1 MCELFRS
8 CVHTHTVFCDGADT
22 PQAMAEAAL
31 ARSFISLGFSGHGTA
46 AYDSAA
52 MSPEQETAYQQAVRA
67 LQAQYQG
74 RLEILLGVEHDSLSP
89 YSPFPYDYLIESVHY
104 FAHQG
109 ELLCVDWSQ
118 EETISHIARF
128 SDPYAYCKAYFAQ
141 CAAAYEKSP
150 AQIAGHLDL
159 VAKFNSGGTLFDED
173 DPRYRAA
180 ALEALEVAVSRG
192 MAVEVNTGAI
202 ARGYRTVPYP
212 APSLLRALREM
223 GGQVI
228 LTSDCHDARFLTCHY
243 RETAELLR
251 SCGFTEVLVLRRDGF
266 HAVSM

>member
-89 YSPFPYDYLIESVHY
+89 YSPFSYDYLIESVHY
-104 FAHQG
+104 FAHQEIG
-109 ELLCVDWSQ
+109 
-118 EETISHIARF
+118 
-128 SDPYAYCKAYFAQ
+128 
-141 CAAAYEKSP
+141 
-150 AQIAGHLDL
+150 
-159 VAKFNSGGTLFDED
+159 
-173 DPRYRAA
+173 RAH
-180 ALEALEVAVSRG
+180 V
-192 MAVEVNTGAI
+192 
-202 ARGYRTVPYP
+202 
-212 APSLLRALREM
+212 
-223 GGQVI
+223 
-228 LTSDCHDARFLTCHY
+228 
-243 RETAELLR
+243 
-251 SCGFTEVLVLRRDGF
+251 
-266 HAVSM
+266 